1 MKNIL
6 HIAAHMGGG
15 AGKAIS
21 GILKKNTCYNN
32 SLLLLEEPH
41 DTRYIDICKKN
52 DVKITISDD
61 EKTIRQLAKSAD
73 VIILDWWCHPLFLKV
88 FIALNNL
95 KTRMILW
102 SHINGLYYPYIPF
115 EFLEKFDFCMFT
127 SECTFENNQWT
138 SEQKLIIKDKSE
150 IIYGMGEFRPSE
162 NKKKID
168 YGVNEK
174 FNIAYS
180 GTLNFSKMNDCYPQ
194 VCRQTCYEIS
204 NTYFEFFGRYTEEFR
219 NFFEESNVI
228 FRGFIT
234 NIEEILTEMDIYC
247 YLLNNE
253 NFATTEN
260 ALLEAMASGLPI
272 IVMDNPAER
281 SIITHNENGFI
292 AKDAKQV
299 IQYIRELYDNE
310 ELRRSIGE
318 NARSKVIE
326 KYSYE
331 TNLKNYYDC
340 INNVLAIHAEGKEFN
355 NLVENSAWGFFIQFC
370 GNNYKNIIDEL
381 MAGDCKINLPKIF
394 YESSKSSP
402 KHFLKYYNDEKL
414 SELVG
419 IITKY

>member
-32 SLLLLEEPH
+32 SLLLLESPQ

-61 EKTIRQLAKSAD
+61 EKTIRQLAQGAD
-73 VIILDWWCHPLFLKV
+73 IIILDWWCHPLFLKV
-88 FIALNNL
+88 FNALNDL
-95 KTRMILW
+95 ETRIILW

-138 SEQKLIIKDKSE
+138 SEQKSIIKDKSA

-162 NKKKID
+162 NKKKTD
-168 YGVNEK
+168 YDIKEK

-194 VCRQTCYEIS
+194 ICCQTCSEIS
-204 NTYFEFFGRYTEEFR
+204 NTCFEFFGRYTEEFR
-219 NFFEESNVI
+219 KVFDESNVN

-272 IVMDNPAER
+272 IVMNNPAER
-281 SIITHNENGFI
+281 NIISHNENGFI
-292 AKDAKQV
+292 ANDSKQV
-299 IQYIRELYDNE
+299 ISYIKKLYGSE
-310 ELRRSIGE
+310 ELRRRIGE
-318 NARSKVIE
+318 NARKKVTE

-331 TNLKNYYDC
+331 TNLKKYYAC
-340 INNVLAIHAEGKEFN
+340 ISNVLCMQAERKNFR
-355 NLVENSAWGFFIQFC
+355 NLFENGAWGFFIQFC
-370 GNNYKNIIDEL
+370 GNEYKNKIDEL
-381 MAGDCKINLPKIF
+381 LKCDCKINLPEIF

-419 IITKY
+419 IFTK